1 MKKFLFPILCVLIIS
16 ILFQVPA
23 YADMGPKPSV
33 SVSFEN
39 LDEGPCYATL
49 LAKSDSTGPYSVHGG
64 QKEHIIAAS
73 GISEDIWRAFAGYDD
88 TDGYYFLWTVWK
100 VDVSKKL
107 TWGYYPPD
115 TFKILLYYP
124 DTGRFAVSGVCERYA
139 FDSYFTADA
148 SGGGSY
154 DMTVR
159 KSYLWLP
166 EVISLVVRIIVTI
179 AVEILIALLFGFKS
193 REELM
198 FIAIVNIVTQVILN
212 VLLNIINFRS
222 GLLAFFIYYV
232 LLEFVVFTIE
242 AVVYSVF
249 LRKRSVKAKPVLIY
263 PLYALVAN
271 AVSFGAGAFIA
282 CFVPGI
288 V

>member
-1 MKKFLFPILCVLIIS
+1 M
-16 ILFQVPA
+16 
-23 YADMGPKPSV
+23 
-33 SVSFEN
+33 
-39 LDEGPCYATL
+39 
-49 LAKSDSTGPYSVHGG
+49 
-64 QKEHIIAAS
+64 
-73 GISEDIWRAFAGYDD
+73 
-88 TDGYYFLWTVWK
+88 
-100 VDVSKKL
+100 SKKL

-271 AVSFGAGAFIA
+271 AVSFGAGALIA